1 MIEQFVARRRSRWE
15 RLAGLV
21 QQARRVNAR
30 LSVDELEELS
40 LLYRQTM
47 NDLSAAQRDFPNDP
61 TTGYV
66 GSLVGQ
72 AHGLIYV
79 EPPVSL
85 AKVRRF
91 FLHDVPREYRA
102 AWRFLA
108 TSGALLFGPWIAIM
122 LAIIINRDVAELM
135 VPATL
140 LDGMK
145 QGETWFEID
154 SSRRV
159 ATAVFLMT
167 HNAQIGLA
175 AFAGGMLAGVGT
187 ILLLVYNG
195 LSLGAVFGALVAY
208 GLSDRMIGFVGPHGF
223 IELSAVVVCG
233 AGGLML
239 AQALL
244 WPGFEPRSV
253 VLSTAAQRAARLMLG
268 ILPFFAVAGVIE
280 GNVSPM
286 DFPWPYKLAIGLAT
300 FALFLTYVSGRLTTL
315 RLRRASGMPR

>member
-1 MIEQFVARRRSRWE
+1 MAHRRTRWE
-15 RLAGLV
+15 RLRGLV
-21 QQARRVNAR
+21 QRARHIRGR

-47 NDLSAAQRDFPNDP
+47 NDVSAAQRDFPNDP
-61 TTGYV
+61 TTAYV

-85 AKVRRF
+85 AKIRRF
-91 FLHDVPREYRA
+91 FWQDVPREYRA

-108 TSGALLFGPWIAIM
+108 TSAALLFGPWLAIM
-122 LAIIINRDVAELM
+122 LAIIIDRSVAELM
-135 VPATL
+135 VPQNMLA
-140 LDGMK
+140 GMK
-145 QGETWFEID
+145 QGETWFDIE

-159 ATAVFLMT
+159 AVSAFIMT

-175 AFAGGMLAGVGT
+175 AYAGGMLAGVGT
-187 ILLLVYNG
+187 VLLLLFNG

-208 GLSDRMIGFVGPHGF
+208 GLSDRMIGFVAPHGF
-223 IELSAVVVCG
+223 LELSAVVVCG

-253 VLSTAAQRAARLMLG
+253 VLGAAARRSARLLLG
-268 ILPFFAVAGVIE
+268 TLPFFAIAGLIE
-280 GNVSPM
+280 GNISPM
-286 DFPWPYKLAIGLAT
+286 AFAWPYKLAIGLAT
-300 FALFLTYVSGRLTTL
+300 FVVYLSYVSGKLTAVRL
-315 RLRRASGMPR
+315 RLPHRMATSTQ